1 MRQTDATPGKETPM
15 RLALATFALI
25 GLTSAAHPLTPQ
37 LFPEITLQGGV
48 AQAVSDTGITL
59 VLTRVEDSRCPA
71 GVDCVWEG
79 MIRVELTVTT
89 AATEEQIILCNQCN
103 DASGLATA
111 AGQTFGLIGL
121 APSTEELARLGRA
134 PELADYTVTVN
145 YGPAD

>member
-1 MRQTDATPGKETPM
+1 M
-15 RLALATFALI
+15 RLTLATHTLAALALI

-37 LFPEITLQGGV
+37 LFPEITLRGGE
-48 AQAVSDTGITL
+48 AQAVPDTGITL

-71 GVDCVWEG
+71 GVDCFWEG

-89 AATEEQIILCNQCN
+89 ATSEEQIVLCNQCD
-103 DASGLATA
+103 DARDLATA

-121 APSTEELARLGRA
+121 APSTEELARMGWP
-134 PELADYTVTVN
+134 PELADYELTVN

>member
-1 MRQTDATPGKETPM
+1 M
-15 RLALATFALI
+15 RLALATPGLAILALI
-25 GLTSAAHPLTPQ
+25 GLTFAARPLTPE

-48 AQAVSDTGITL
+48 AQVLPETGTTL
-59 VLTRVEDSRCPA
+59 ILTRVEDSRCPA

-79 MIRVELTVTT
+79 MIRVELTVKS
-89 AATEEQIILCNQCN
+89 AASEEQIILCNQCD

-121 APSTEELARLGRA
+121 APSTEDLARLGRA
-134 PELADYTVTVN
+134 PELADYAVTVN